1 MTRAVSTKRIVAL
14 RNAVALLA
22 ATAVFCATATF
33 CATPARAADAYPTR
47 PIKLVVG
54 FGAGG
59 PTDIPARFIADKL
72 GAALGQGVVVENKPA
87 AGGIVAARD
96 MLTQPRDGYT
106 LLLCTHFDATNVA
119 VYRDVGYTLSDVAP
133 VSLIAKYYYGLAL
146 SNAVPAADFPSFV
159 AYAKAHPGEITYATV
174 GAASAQE
181 IMARQL
187 GKLTG
192 VTMTR
197 VPFRGGLGVVQE
209 LIAGRVDLYPSPTLA
224 VMQYYKAKQLKII
237 ATTSPE
243 RLSTLPQVPTLKE
256 AGFNFVRF
264 GWLGVCAGAGTPA
277 PIIKTLNQ
285 RIASIIASPDYRAL
299 IENAGSIAVSSTP
312 QDLGAIMQKTFD
324 DVVPAVKEFG
334 LQQP

>member
-1 MTRAVSTKRIVAL
+1 MVRGAIAVLVAAACMRAL
-14 RNAVALLA
+14 PGA
-22 ATAVFCATATF
+22 AAGT
-33 CATPARAADAYPTR
+33 YPSR
-47 PIKLVVG
+47 PVRLVVG

-72 GAALGQGVVVENKPA
+72 GAALKQSVVVENKPA
-87 AGGIVAARD
+87 AGGIVATRD
-96 MLTQPRDGYT
+96 VLAQPHDGYT

-119 VYRDVGYTLSDVAP
+119 VYRDAGYTLSDITP

-146 SNAVPAADFPSFV
+146 ANAVPATDFKSLV
-159 AYAKAHPGEITYATV
+159 AYAKAHPGELTYATV

-187 GKLTG
+187 GKMTG
-192 VTMTR
+192 VTLTR

-224 VMQYYKAKQLKII
+224 VMQYYKAKQLKIL

-243 RLSTLPQVPTLKE
+243 RLATLPEVPTLKE
-256 AGFNFVRF
+256 AGFDFVRF
-264 GWLGVCAGAGTPA
+264 GWLGVCARAGTPA
-277 PIIKTLNQ
+277 PIVETLN
-285 RIASIIASPDYRAL
+285 RNIVSIVASPAYRAL
-299 IENAGSIAVSSTP
+299 IENAGSIAASSTP
-312 QDLGAIMQKTFD
+312 EGLGATMQKTFD

-334 LQQP
+334 LEQP

>member
-1 MTRAVSTKRIVAL
+1 MARADALKRVVVSRS
-14 RNAVALLA
+14 AVALLA
-22 ATAVFCATATF
+22 GAIAFCAA
-33 CATPARAADAYPTR
+33 PGRAADVYPTR

-96 MLTQPRDGYT
+96 MLAQPRDGYT
-106 LLLCTHFDATNVA
+106 LLLCTHFDATNIA
-119 VYRDVGYTLSDVAP
+119 VYRDAGYTLSDIAP
-133 VSLIAKYYYGLAL
+133 ISLIAKYYYGLAL
-146 SNAVPAADFPSFV
+146 TNAVPATDFTSFI

-187 GKLTG
+187 GNLTG

-224 VMQYYKAKQLKII
+224 IMQYYKAKQLKII
-237 ATTSPE
+237 ATTSPQ
-243 RLSTLPQVPTLKE
+243 RLSTLPEVPTLKE

-264 GWLGVCAGAGTPA
+264 GWLGVCAGAGTPQ

-285 RIASIIASPDYRAL
+285 HIVSIVASPAYRAL
-299 IENAGSIAVSSTP
+299 IENAGSLAVSSTP

-324 DVVPAVKEFG
+324 DVVPAVKEFD